1 MSKAKKTSFVGEFKE
16 FLIRGSVIDLAIGII
31 IGGAFSKI
39 VTSLVADILTPVI
52 SFFTGG
58 ADMSNWNV
66 VLREGVTLNYGM
78 FIQAVIDFVLIAFLI
93 FWLIKM
99 VNRLRRKQE
108 EAAPPP
114 SPSKEEALLTEI
126 RDLLKTKQS

>member
-1 MSKAKKTSFVGEFKE
+1 MSKTKKPSFVGEFKE

-31 IGGAFSKI
+31 IGGAFSRI
-39 VTSLVADILTPVI
+39 VNSLVADILTPVI

-58 ADMSNWNV
+58 ASMADWAI
-66 VLREGVTLNYGM
+66 VLREGVTLNYGL

-93 FWLIKM
+93 FWLVKM

-108 EAAPPP
+108 EAAPSPA
-114 SPSKEEALLTEI
+114 PSKEETLLAEI

>member
-31 IGGAFSKI
+31 IGGAFSRI
-39 VTSLVADILTPVI
+39 VNSLVADILTPVI
-52 SFFTGG
+52 SFLTGG
-58 ADMSNWNV
+58 ASMADWNI
-66 VLREGVTLNYGM
+66 VLREGVTLNYGL

-93 FWLIKM
+93 FWLVKM

-114 SPSKEEALLTEI
+114 APSKEETLLAEI